1 MNRNTPRAAI
11 GRVNADARPPR
22 ISLSQTRDDIFS
34 APTAEALNRWNAG
47 VRAAAEGTNVVR
59 IFGVIGED
67 WWTGLGN
74 TAGTVSDRLAE
85 IGDQDIE
92 VHINSPGGDVFEGI
106 AIYNLLQAHPKQV
119 TVKVLGLAASAAS
132 VIAMCGDQRLIG
144 DGAFIMIHNAW
155 VYGVGNRHD
164 FRDLADYLEP
174 FDASLRDI
182 YVGRTAQKADD
193 VETWMDEETFLNSS
207 RAIELGFATGTIS
220 KTDLTEDVETSNQ
233 ARALN
238 AARKVENLLTRKG
251 GMTRTEARALLKE
264 LKSGKPGAAA
274 NLGDKPGAVP
284 PTQPEADDT
293 EALIAAH
300 ALLMT
305 LQS

>member
-1 MNRNTPRAAI
+1 
-11 GRVNADARPPR
+11 
-22 ISLSQTRDDIFS
+22 
-34 APTAEALNRWNAG
+34 
-47 VRAAAEGTNVVR
+47 
-59 IFGVIGED
+59 
-67 WWTGLGN
+67 
-74 TAGTVSDRLAE
+74 
-85 IGDQDIE
+85 
-92 VHINSPGGDVFEGI
+92 
-106 AIYNLLQAHPKQV
+106 
-119 TVKVLGLAASAAS
+119 
-132 VIAMCGDQRLIG
+132 MCGDQRLIG

-182 YVGRTAQKADD
+182 YVGRTAQKAADI
-193 VETWMDEETFLNSS
+193 ETWMDEETFLNSS

-274 NLGDKPGAVP
+274 NLGTSRALSPRPSRKLTTPQRSS
-284 PTQPEADDT
+284 QPRAADGPET
-293 EALIAAH
+293 LIPAARTKMSHLNSRRQAGTTPRALIGTARADTNLV
-300 ALLMT
+300 AMLEKISASVESQKADAKAISRTSRRPSPTSRRRMT
-305 LQS
+305 APSPTSSPARPMWSPTRRWTASTMPSIAP